1 MSGDPEPALPGDLE
15 HADKLLEKAEAL
27 MRRHKGSAD
36 ADAFDDLPVLTD
48 IVEVEDPAGDEG
60 DDKPVDE
67 MQMVERLIALD
78 ARLARAIEGWM
89 ETELPQIVAREFAT
103 MGERIHEQA
112 LAHLRATLLPRLSQD
127 ISALLDPESPDAAD
141 AD

>member
-1 MSGDPEPALPGDLE
+1 
-15 HADKLLEKAEAL
+15 
-27 MRRHKGSAD
+27 
-36 ADAFDDLPVLTD
+36 
-48 IVEVEDPAGDEG
+48 
-60 DDKPVDE
+60 
-67 MQMVERLIALD
+67 
-78 ARLARAIEGWM
+78 M